1 MRPRDWA
8 RQRTLLR
15 ILRKSFFHTNW
26 NSISLEYFFD
36 FSASFM
42 ANFPNFQLFKRF
54 RYTFLTLKVV
64 CTWGR
69 GLLSLA
75 SGVKRWLRRQ
85 YFRISQP
92 GLRWV
97 PYISFCRGGSRIFF
111 MRGCTL
117 LLLYFNT
124 NKPHSF
130 FFFCRIPVVLE
141 NRRSSRGG
149 GSHPLHPPPRSAP
162 VLRSLPSPNIDL
174 SAGSWKTRF
183 KKNPILLTLR
193 YRQLLL
199 VSPPSYRP
207 MYPLNKN
214 LGFWETAHLLLPWD
228 NINTYFSLR
237 AKCWLKG
244 GVGGQFPKKKNLNWS
259 QKNTSA

>member
-1 MRPRDWA
+1 MS
-8 RQRTLLR
+8 TLHKLLQGR
-15 ILRKSFFHTNW
+15 IQDFFYEGVH
-26 NSISLEYFFD
+26 S
-36 FSASFM
+36 
-42 ANFPNFQLFKRF
+42 
-54 RYTFLTLKVV
+54 
-64 CTWGR
+64 
-69 GLLSLA
+69 SLA
-75 SGVKRWLRRQ
+75 
-85 YFRISQP
+85 
-92 GLRWV
+92 
-97 PYISFCRGGSRIFF
+97 
-111 MRGCTL
+111 L
-117 LLLYFNT
+117 LQHQQN
-124 NKPHSF
+124 HIVF
-130 FFFCRIPVVLE
+130 FFLQNTSCIRKPQVI
-141 NRRSSRGG
+141 SG
-149 GSHPLHPPPRSAP
+149 GSHPLHPPLRSAP

-244 GVGGQFPKKKNLNWS
+244 GVGGQFPKKK
-259 QKNTSA
+259 T